1 MEGHDKKHQEF
12 LCYQPGVS
20 ETVNLVKG
28 VGAFYMSLF
37 NEITPELQTDTIH
50 TPLPFGGHASNGA
63 ASFSVVAW
71 EYGINFKKLRLLVPV
86 LAQCLRTMQELC
98 QGPCGMNQVA
108 LLRSGVAESFPR
120 LFQFCAALQLRRPV
134 AAALRKRMTLLRPE
148 DEAAFR
154 ETWHACNVDTSPM
167 VAPNSQESS
176 GKPSKTSSRSHRFPR
191 VECADKWLGS
201 DPVLV
206 YLLTRLSMSRVER
219 HAALGEESDHV
230 LGVWPDDYGATNE
243 DTDSD
248 DDSTDDSGGRKN
260 SSNVSYSHGAVS
272 GFVGNM
278 QRLGSGLS
286 RKLSLNSRSN
296 IDAIEAAKL
305 RPRAAA
311 WCDSRDRTGG
321 WIADKAEFV
330 HAMQEGQPISSIEEG
345 NIYRDVRGLVDDFV
359 GLEASLVVFVQAL
372 VHGSDSLQGG
382 DVEAEV
388 AASVKDSCFSEDAM
402 AYNENGT
409 KATPAAKT
417 KADEAAQFVVLGSK
431 ASGGESAA
439 RSGMHDLHRTGGVAE
454 AAVVHAALNWMVI
467 SGQNSKSSSPDSA
480 DEVEAEA
487 SIAHD
492 MSLAYYILLESM
504 CDVAVMPHA
513 AEKRYR
519 DLLVEIGLEPAK
531 EVARVEVMGKDN
543 LVNVLY
549 FPKPKVVMACW
560 DSPEVDNVRTTI
572 LYPDDMTHRNNA
584 EEKLQ
589 NFLDEAEELI
599 DVMDHEFK
607 LLEMEAGKRGR
618 VNQLVS
624 TIAQQYWMWSAIQL
638 ILTLMLNG
646 LLLSFI
652 RYDDDG
658 SFIIGK
664 ERIYRWPVQGYLLDQ
679 DFGYFN
685 RLKSVL
691 VSFTTLPALHL
702 ICAFLTLLSYSMS
715 MGIRRIQSGLSR
727 NPRNALRVLVS
738 TKKMRAMKLV
748 LKKIMPRPLFSV
760 LAAFFGYFIFEAGDT
775 NANDNQGDDTSA
787 EELPSLYGHNSQSGM
802 TKLDVT
808 LPRWFWIVRYYFVD
822 PNQSRANDWRAGY
835 HLAFVGLSIAGI
847 LYTPLVYVACMADIM
862 RVSPT
867 MRYIGRSLTKNL
879 DQVMVTVV
887 FMLLLLY
894 LFAAIGFNN
903 NYSYD
908 FEGHVSC
915 RDNFDPESDDEQSC
929 GGDFFTWLRLHVD
942 YGVINPMVWND
953 VEGPISSAS
962 GTVFGF
968 VYYFF
973 INLVITA
980 IVSGI
985 IIDTFAEMRVN
996 RQAVAEDLR
1005 TSCFVCNIDREDF
1018 EQYGVRFD
1026 THIRDDHNMW
1036 KYVWLMVHLREKD
1049 PVLYTG
1055 LEMHVAPLLKAHNTR
1070 AMPLKKSRSIQGKKV
1085 RDRATLPTLLTK
1097 VNGLGRFSSQL
1108 AQQMAQLLDKVGE
1121 LSSAVEKNSEASKIA
1136 AQVSRDEASRL
1147 AANLLEKESAQ
1158 NPSTTSASEA
1168 DANELGAA
1176 AGKDSGA
1183 GDRVENSDTASTQ
1196 KIQKGK
1202 SSKRLFRGFRRDPN

>member
-1 MEGHDKKHQEF
+1 
-12 LCYQPGVS
+12 
-20 ETVNLVKG
+20 VNLVKG
-28 VGAFYMSLF
+28 VGAFYMALY
-37 NEITPELQTDTIH
+37 NEIAPELQTDTIN
-50 TPLPFGGHASNGA
+50 TPLPFGDHASNGA

-71 EYGINFKKLRLLVPV
+71 EYGLNFKKLRLLVPV

-98 QGPCGMNQVA
+98 QGPCGMNQLA

-154 ETWHACNVDTSPM
+154 ETWHFCNLDTSPM
-167 VAPNSQESS
+167 VAPHSRSSTMVQDGHGSS
-176 GKPSKTSSRSHRFPR
+176 GKTKKTSHHFPR

-219 HAALGEESDHV
+219 RAALGEESDHV
-230 LGVWPDDYGATNE
+230 LGIWPDDYGATNE
-243 DTDSD
+243 DMDSD
-248 DDSTDDSGGRKN
+248 DDFTQDNGDRNNSFDGYGGDS
-260 SSNVSYSHGAVS
+260 S
-272 GFVGNM
+272 FVGNL
-278 QRLGSGLS
+278 QRLGSEIS

-296 IDAIEAAKL
+296 VHTIESTTS

-321 WIADKAEFV
+321 WLADKAEFV
-330 HAMQEGQPISSIEEG
+330 RALQEAQPISSIKEG
-345 NIYRDVRGLVDDFV
+345 NIYRDARGLVDDFV

-388 AASVKDSCFSEDAM
+388 AASVQESCFSEDAM

-409 KATPAAKT
+409 KAVPAAKT
-417 KADEAAQFVVLGSK
+417 KEDEAAQFVLFGSK
-431 ASGGESAA
+431 ASGGEDAA
-439 RSGMHDLHRTGGVAE
+439 RSGMHDLHRSGGAAE

-467 SGQNSKSSSPDSA
+467 SGQNKKSSSSESA
-480 DEVEAEA
+480 DVVKTEA
-487 SIAHD
+487 SVAHD

-504 CDVAVMPHA
+504 CDVGVMPHA
-513 AEKRYR
+513 AEKHYR

-549 FPKPKVVMACW
+549 FPKPPVVMACW
-560 DSPEVDNVRTTI
+560 DSPEVDHVRTTI

-607 LLEMEAGKRGR
+607 LLEMEAGKKGR

-638 ILTLMLNG
+638 ILTLMLNV

-652 RYDDDG
+652 SYDDDG
-658 SFIIGK
+658 NFIIGK

-702 ICAFLTLLSYSMS
+702 ICAFLTLLSYCMS
-715 MGIRRIQSGLSR
+715 MGKRRVQSGLSR
-727 NPRNALRVLVS
+727 NPHNALRVNVS
-738 TKKMRAMKLV
+738 TKSMRAMKLA
-748 LKKIMPRPLFSV
+748 LKKV
-760 LAAFFGYFIFEAGDT
+760 LPKPIFFGFAAFFGYFIVEAADT
-775 NANDNQGDDTSA
+775 HANGNQGDDSTT
-787 EELPSLYGHNSQSGM
+787 EELPSLHGHNSQSGL

-835 HLAFVGLSIAGI
+835 HLAFVGLSVAGI

-915 RDNFDPESDDEQSC
+915 RDNFDPESNDEQSC

-1005 TSCFVCNIDREDF
+1005 TSCFVCNIEREDF

-1108 AQQMAQLLDKVGE
+1108 AQQMVQLLDKVGE
-1121 LSSAVEKNSEASKIA
+1121 LSSAVEKNSEASKMA
-1136 AQVSRDEASRL
+1136 AKVSRDEASRL
-1147 AANLLEKESAQ
+1147 AASFLEKESAK
-1158 NPSTTSASEA
+1158 NTTTASVSGA
-1168 DANELGAA
+1168 DLNEQGAI

-1183 GDRVENSDTASTQ
+1183 NERAEGSDSAPTQ